1 MKKLLAL
8 LLVTMLVLSIG
19 PAMLSAH
26 AEDALY
32 GDYVPAYDT
41 SEPFEFTLYMNYEW
55 WQSYP
60 AWGSDE
66 ISAYWAE
73 KFNMK
78 INFIKAESSPEDQF
92 LQLLVMGELPDVIL
106 MDRGATNID
115 LIRQGVFLDLAP
127 LMEVN
132 PTLQTEIAEG
142 TLKLLSVDDALYAIP
157 HWARKGPTGGN
168 DMWLFNKNVWEA
180 VGSPEL
186 NTFEELYDFAIAIRD
201 ADLTNMAGAPITP
214 FAVTNRNDA
223 WEKMPN
229 AIYRSFGGPNQ
240 GDFHT
245 IAYNG
250 EIMSVL
256 RDPTF
261 KKALMEANKWYREDL
276 LFETQFVD
284 LDEQMI
290 ERFAS
295 GRVGLLYYDHSMDAS
310 TARFRKILM
319 ETEPGNDWIRVLD
332 PVYPPA
338 AGVEKTYA
346 DEKGTMGW
354 NVHGITRD
362 AKNPQRIF
370 DFLCYML
377 TKEGSIDMMYGPP
390 GVLYDELDELGNPI
404 LFKAM
409 AELTAEENEAVG
421 TWTYS
426 FCNHS
431 DNVDITKFAVNK
443 MQPEELQDWVEAT
456 QSDYL
461 TPIMFTTDE
470 YANLAPT
477 IDRLS
482 DLGIARHR
490 MHEDMWKEQMP
501 MIIMA
506 STAEEASDLYDA
518 LLEAFIE
525 QGLEEIEEIYTA
537 KYQENVA
544 LQGFSAYEG
553 YGE

>member
-1 MKKLLAL
+1 MKKLLAY
-8 LLVTMLVLSIG
+8 LLVTMLVMSLGSV
-19 PAMLSAH
+19 MAH
-26 AEDALY
+26 AEY
-32 GDYVPAYDT
+32 GDYVPPYDV
-41 SEPFEFTLYMNYEW
+41 SEPFEWTLYCNYEW
-55 WQSYP
+55 WQTYP

-66 ISAYWAE
+66 ISAYWAD

-127 LMEVN
+127 FMEVN
-132 PTLQTEIAEG
+132 TTLQDEIAPG
-142 TLKLLSVDDALYAIP
+142 TLNLLSVDGALYAIP

-168 DMWLFNKNVWEA
+168 DMWLYNKTAWEA
-180 VGSPEL
+180 AGSPEL
-186 NTFEELYDFAIAIRD
+186 NTFEDLYEFAVAVKD
-201 ADLTNMAGAPITP
+201 LGLTNAAGAPITP

-223 WEKMPN
+223 WDKVTD
-229 AIYRSFGGPNQ
+229 AFYRSFGGPNK

-245 IAYNG
+245 IRYGG
-250 EIMSVL
+250 EIKSVL
-256 RDPTF
+256 RDPVY
-261 KKALMEANKWYREDL
+261 KAAVMEANKWYREGL
-276 LFETQFVD
+276 MLETQFVD

-290 ERFAS
+290 EKFAS
-295 GRVGLLYYDHSMDAS
+295 GRMGLLYYDHSQDS
-310 TARFRKILM
+310 VVRFRKILM

-332 PVYPPA
+332 PVYPPSE
-338 AGVEKTYA
+338 GVEKTYA

-390 GVLYDELDELGNPI
+390 GVLYDQLDENGNPI
-404 LFKAM
+404 LKKAM
-409 AELTAEENEAVG
+409 SELTAEENDKVG
-421 TWTYS
+421 SWVWS

-431 DNVDITKFAVNK
+431 DNVDETKFAVNK

-470 YANLAPT
+470 YANLQPT

-490 MHEDMWKEQMP
+490 MNEELWKEQLP

-506 STAEEASDLYDA
+506 SSAEEASALYDA
-518 LLEAFIE
+518 LLENFIAL
-525 QGLEEIEEIYTA
+525 GLEEIEEIYNA

>member
-1 MKKLLAL
+1 MRKLLAL
-8 LLVTMLVLSIG
+8 FLATIMAMTLV
-19 PAMLSAH
+19 SAITV
-26 AEDALY
+26 AQADFAGYE
-32 GDYVPAYDT
+32 PPYDV
-41 SEPFEFTLYMNYEW
+41 SEPFEFTIYMNYEW
-55 WQSYP
+55 WQDYN
-60 AWGSDE
+60 WGGDE
-66 ISAYWAE
+66 ISKYWAE

-92 LQLLVMGELPDVIL
+92 LQLLVMGTLPDVIL

-115 LIRQGVFLDLAP
+115 LIRQGVFQDLAP
-127 LMEVN
+127 FMAVN
-132 PTLQTEIAEG
+132 PTLQNEIAAG
-142 TLKLLSVDDALYAIP
+142 TLNLLSVDGALYAIP

-168 DMWLFNKNVWEA
+168 DMWLYNKNVYEA

-186 NTFEELYDFAIAIRD
+186 KTFEDLYDFAVAIKE
-201 ADLTNMAGAPITP
+201 AELTNAAGAPIIP
-214 FAVTNRNDA
+214 FMVENRNSA
-223 WEKMPN
+223 WNKI
-229 AIYRSFGGPNQ
+229 ADSFYRSFGGPNK
-240 GDFHT
+240 GDCYT
-245 IAYNG
+245 IPING
-250 EIMSVL
+250 EIKSVL
-256 RDPTF
+256 RDPTY
-261 KKALMEANKWYREDL
+261 KDAVMEANKWYREGL
-276 LFETQFVD
+276 MIETQFID
-284 LDEQMI
+284 LDDMMI
-290 ERFAS
+290 EKFAN
-295 GRVGLLYYDHSMDAS
+295 GRAGLLYYDHSQDS
-310 TARFRKILM
+310 VNRFRKIM
-319 ETEPGNDWIRVLD
+319 RETEPGNDYIRILD
-332 PVYPPA
+332 PVYPPK

-354 NVHGITRD
+354 NVHGITKD

-390 GVLYDELDELGNPI
+390 GVLYDELDDLGNPI

-409 AELTAEENEAVG
+409 SELTAEENDKVG
-421 TWTYS
+421 SWVWS

-431 DNVDITKFAVNK
+431 DNVDETKFAVNK

-470 YANLAPT
+470 FANLQPT

-490 MHEDMWKEQMP
+490 FTEEVWREQLP

-506 STAEEASDLYDA
+506 STAEQASALYDA
-518 LLEAFIE
+518 MLDSFIAL
-525 QGLEEIEEIYTA
+525 GLEEMEAIYTA

-544 LQGFSAYEG
+544 LQGFSAYTD
-553 YGE
+553 YSK